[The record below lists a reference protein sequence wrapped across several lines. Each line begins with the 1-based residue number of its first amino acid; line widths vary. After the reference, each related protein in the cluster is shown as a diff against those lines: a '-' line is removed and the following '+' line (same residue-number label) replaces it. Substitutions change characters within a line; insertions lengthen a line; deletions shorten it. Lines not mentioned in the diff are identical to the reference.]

1 MAAGESV
8 FGHICRCLA
17 LVLLYDGIVTP
28 VPACQIA
35 GAVPPQRLQAS
46 QHMFKRILIANRG
59 EIACRVIKT
68 ARRMGIETVAVYSE
82 ADRDALHVEMADH
95 AVLIGPPAAA
105 ESYLLIDKI
114 VEACRKT
121 GAEAVHPG
129 YGFLS
134 EREAFP
140 RALAEAGIVFIGPNP
155 GAIAAMGDKIE
166 SKKAA
171 AKADVSTVPG
181 HLGVIEDERHAVKIA
196 DAIGYPVMIKASAG
210 GGGKGMRI
218 AYSTSE
224 VAEGF
229 GLARAEAKASFGD
242 DRIFIE
248 KFIVDPRHI
257 EIQVLG
263 DKHGNVIYLGEREC
277 SIQRRNQKVIEEAP
291 SPLLDET
298 TRRRM
303 GEQAV
308 ALAKAVNYDSAGTVE
323 FVAGQDKSF
332 YFLEMNTRLQVEH
345 PVTELITGID
355 LVEQMIRVAAGE
367 KLALSQKDV
376 TLTGWAVESRVYAE
390 DPFRNFLPSIG
401 RLVKYRPPAESRVD
415 GITVRNDTGVQEGGE
430 ISIYYDP
437 MIAKLVTHAP
447 SRAAA
452 IEAQSTALD
461 SFYIDGI
468 RHNIPFLSALM
479 NHPRWREGK
488 LSTGFISEEFPRG
501 FAVRVPEGEVARRL
515 AAVAAAVDHVLG
527 ERKRQISGQMIGRPV
542 QRERRRAV
550 WLERDEIALDIAR
563 EADGLAVRFIGDN
576 GVPGHPHSLV
586 SPWTPGNPVW
596 QGTVDGE
603 LVAMQVRPV
612 PNGFRLAHQ
621 GYEVAV
627 QVFTESEAT
636 AARLMPLTTAAD
648 TGKKLLCPMPGLVVS
663 IAVAEGQ
670 EVKAGETLAVVEAMK
685 MQNVLRAERD
695 GTVKKIHAAAGATLA
710 VDALILEFA

>member
-1 MAAGESV
+1 
-8 FGHICRCLA
+8 
-17 LVLLYDGIVTP
+17 
-28 VPACQIA
+28 
-35 GAVPPQRLQAS
+35 
-46 QHMFKRILIANRG
+46 MFKRILIANRG

-68 ARRMGIETVAVYSE
+68 ARKMGIQTVAVYSE
-82 ADRDALHVEMADH
+82 ADRDALHVEMADE

-105 ESYLLIDKI
+105 ESYLVIEKI

-140 RALAEAGIVFIGPNP
+140 RALEAAGIVFIGPNP

-171 AKADVSTVPG
+171 AKAKVSTVPG
-181 HLGVIEDERHAVKIA
+181 YLGVIEDDKHAVRIA
-196 DAIGYPVMIKASAG
+196 DEIGYPVMIKASAG

-218 AYSTSE
+218 AHSRTE

-229 GLARAEAKASFGD
+229 NLAKAEAKASFGD
-242 DRIFIE
+242 DRVFVE

-291 SPLLDET
+291 SPLLDEA
-298 TRRRM
+298 TRRQM

-345 PVTELITGID
+345 PVTELVTGID

-367 KLALSQKDV
+367 KLAIAQKDV
-376 TLTGWAVESRVYAE
+376 TLTGWAVESRLYAE

-401 RLVKYRPPAESRVD
+401 RLVKYRPPAEASQD
-415 GITVRNDTGVQEGGE
+415 GITIRNDTGVQEGGE
-430 ISIYYDP
+430 ISIHYDP

-452 IEAQSTALD
+452 IEAQATALD
-461 SFYIDGI
+461 SFYVDGI

-479 NHPRWREGK
+479 HHPRWREGR
-488 LSTGFISEEFPRG
+488 LSTGFIAEEFPKG
-501 FAVRVPEGEVARRL
+501 FAVRVPEGEVARRI
-515 AAVAAAVDHVLG
+515 AAVGAAIDHVLG
-527 ERKRQISGQMIGRPV
+527 ARKRQISGQMGGRVV

-550 WLERDEIALDIAR
+550 WLDRQEILLEVEREGEAIAI
-563 EADGLAVRFIGDN
+563 RFVDSN
-576 GVPGHPHSLV
+576 GKVGNAHLLQ
-586 SPWTPGNPVW
+586 SPWKPGDPVW
-596 QGTVDGE
+596 QGTIDGH
-603 LVAMQVRPV
+603 LVAVQARPIA
-612 PNGFRLAHQ
+612 NGIRLAHQ
-621 GYEVAV
+621 GVEVPV
-627 QVFTESEAT
+627 YVWTEAEA
-636 AARLMPLTTAAD
+636 ASARLMPVTTASD

-663 IAVAEGQ
+663 IAVTEGQ

-685 MQNVLRAERD
+685 MQNVLRAEQD
-695 GTVKKIHAAAGATLA
+695 GTVKKIHASAGATLA

>member
-1 MAAGESV
+1 
-8 FGHICRCLA
+8 
-17 LVLLYDGIVTP
+17 
-28 VPACQIA
+28 
-35 GAVPPQRLQAS
+35 
-46 QHMFKRILIANRG
+46 MFKRILIANRG

-82 ADRDALHVEMADH
+82 ADRDALHVEMADE

-105 ESYLLIDKI
+105 ESYLAIDKI
-114 VEACRKT
+114 IEACRKT

-140 RALAEAGIVFIGPNP
+140 RALGKAGIVFIGPNAE
-155 GAIAAMGDKIE
+155 AIAAMGDKIE

-171 AKADVSTVPG
+171 AKANVSTVPG
-181 HLGVIEDERHAVKIA
+181 YLGVIEDAKHAVKIA
-196 DAIGYPVMIKASAG
+196 DTIGYPVIVKASAG

-218 AYSTSE
+218 ANSKAE

-242 DRIFIE
+242 DRVFIE
-248 KFIVDPRHI
+248 KFIVNPRHI

-263 DKHGNVIYLGEREC
+263 DRHGNVIHLGEREC

-298 TRRRM
+298 TRRKM

-308 ALAKAVNYDSAGTVE
+308 AHARAVKYDSAGTVE

-345 PVTELITGID
+345 PVTELVTGID
-355 LVEQMIRVAAGE
+355 LVEQMIHVAAGE
-367 KLALSQKDV
+367 KLKLTQKDV
-376 TLTGWAVESRVYAE
+376 TMTGWAVETRLYAE

-488 LSTGFISEEFPRG
+488 LSTGFIPEEFPRG
-501 FAVRVPEGEVARRL
+501 FSIRAPEGEIARRL
-515 AAVAAAVDHVLG
+515 AAVGAAIDHVLG
-527 ERKRQISGQMIGRPV
+527 ERKRQISGQLSHRRV
-542 QRERRRAV
+542 YRERRRAV
-550 WLERDEIALDIAR
+550 WLERDEIPLEIVR
-563 EADGLAVRFIGDN
+563 ESDGLAVRFIGAN
-576 GVPGHPHSLV
+576 GALGPARRLISL
-586 SPWTPGNPVW
+586 WKAGDPVW
-596 QGTVDGE
+596 QGTIDGQ
-603 LVAMQVRPV
+603 LAAMQVRPV
-612 PNGFRLAHQ
+612 LNGFRLTYQ
-621 GYEVAV
+621 GFEVAV
-627 QVFTESEAT
+627 QVFTEAEAA
-636 AARLMPLTTAAD
+636 AARLMPVIAASD
-648 TGKKLLCPMPGLVVS
+648 SGKKLLCPMPGLVVS
-663 IAVAEGQ
+663 IAVSEGQ

-695 GTVKKIHAAAGATLA
+695 GTVKKIHAAPGATLA

>member
-1 MAAGESV
+1 
-8 FGHICRCLA
+8 
-17 LVLLYDGIVTP
+17 
-28 VPACQIA
+28 
-35 GAVPPQRLQAS
+35 
-46 QHMFKRILIANRG
+46 MFKRILIANRG

-82 ADRDALHVEMADH
+82 ADRDALHVEMADD

-105 ESYLLIDKI
+105 ESYLVMEKI
-114 VEACRKT
+114 IEACRKT

-140 RALAEAGIVFIGPNP
+140 RALAKAGIVFIGPNP

-181 HLGVIEDERHAVKIA
+181 FLGVIEDERHAVKIA

-218 AYSTSE
+218 AHSTGE

-229 GLARAEAKASFGD
+229 GLAKAEAKASFGD
-242 DRIFIE
+242 DRVFIE

-298 TRRRM
+298 TRRQM

-332 YFLEMNTRLQVEH
+332 FFLEMNTRLQVEH
-345 PVTELITGID
+345 PVTELVTGID

-367 KLALSQKDV
+367 KLSLKQKDV
-376 TLTGWAVESRVYAE
+376 RLTGWAVESRVYAE

-401 RLVKYRPPAESRVD
+401 RLVKYRPPLESSAN

-452 IEAQSTALD
+452 IEAQATALD

-479 NHPRWREGK
+479 LHPRWREGT
-488 LSTGFISEEFPRG
+488 LSTGFIAEEFPKG
-501 FAVRVPEGEVARRL
+501 FAVRVPEGEIAHRL
-515 AAVAAAVDHVLG
+515 AAVGAAIDHVLG
-527 ERKRQISGQMIGRPV
+527 ERKRQISGQLTGRPV

-550 WLERDEIALDIAR
+550 WLDRAEIPLDVAR
-563 EADGLAVRFIGDN
+563 EADGIAVRFAGADGALGN
-576 GVPGHPHSLV
+576 PHLLV
-586 SPWTPGNPVW
+586 SSWTPGDPVW
-596 QGTVDGE
+596 QGTIDGHPA
-603 LVAMQVRPV
+603 AMQVRPI

-627 QVFTESEAT
+627 NVFTESEAT
-636 AARLMPLTTAAD
+636 AARLMPVGTKAD

-663 IAVAEGQ
+663 IAVTEGQ

-695 GTVKKIHAAAGATLA
+695 GTVKKIHAAPGATLA